1 MNKGYVLFVIINDAK
16 RFKLVKKKLQDL
28 NYNRFTVMDTYG
40 TTDVVD
46 SLEFANMLSNTMA
59 GQNNKKY
66 NKTLYLVVQTETEVK
81 EIMDALEAV
90 QNLDCLKP
98 GKGIMFTIPLYT
110 SHGVRFEP

>member
-16 RFKLVKKKLQDL
+16 RFKLVKDKLREMD
-28 NYNRFTVMDTYG
+28 YNRFTVMDTYG

-46 SLEFANMLSNTMA
+46 SLEFSSMLSGTMS

-66 NKTLYLVVQTETEVK
+66 NKTLYLVVQTEAEVK
-81 EIMDALEAV
+81 DIMDALEAV
-90 QNLDCLKP
+90 QNLDYLKP

-110 SHGVRFEP
+110 SHGVRFDL

>member
-1 MNKGYVLFVIINDAK
+1 MKNAYVLFVIINDAK
-16 RFKLVKKKLQDL
+16 RFKLVKNKLREL
-28 NYNRFTVMDTYG
+28 NYNRFTVLDSYG

-46 SLEFANMLSNTMA
+46 SLEFSSMLSSTMS
-59 GQNNKKY
+59 GQNNKRY

-81 EIMDALEAV
+81 DIMDALESV